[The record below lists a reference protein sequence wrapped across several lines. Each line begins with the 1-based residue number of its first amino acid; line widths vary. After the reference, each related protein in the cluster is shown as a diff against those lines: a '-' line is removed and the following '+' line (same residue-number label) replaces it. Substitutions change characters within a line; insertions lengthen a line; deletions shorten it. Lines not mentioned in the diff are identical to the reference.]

1 LNSGARIIVHAE
13 RIADVAVFYDE
24 GASYVMTPR
33 LLEARD
39 LLGVLDA
46 AEHDLDAEV
55 RRAQQESLGDRREVV
70 P

>member
-1 LNSGARIIVHAE
+1 
-13 RIADVAVFYDE
+13 
-24 GASYVMTPR
+24 MTPR

>member
-1 LNSGARIIVHAE
+1 MVQAG
-13 RIADVAVFYDE
+13 RIADVATCYDE

-39 LLGVLDA
+39 LLDMLDA
-46 AEHDLDAEV
+46 AGHDLDAEV
-55 RRAQQESLGDRREVV
+55 RRARRESPGDRREVV